1 MARVVRW
8 VRGLALVLAVSFLAE
23 GKAAAQSALPTT
35 PCAPPP
41 SAAAGAICASPAL
54 VQADIDLAQ
63 AHAALAARL
72 ATDQQAILM
81 DNHRQWM
88 AYRDACGA
96 DPGCLARAISE
107 RTASLRAAVAGQV
120 GAPPATADTAEA
132 AGQRLTEAFLALAVK
147 LDAAQRGA
155 LDANQAQW
163 AAQIEQTCGRAPSCL
178 IQAMNERTA
187 TLQAALPSAAA
198 PAQAPQSVT
207 VPQGSWYGRMT
218 CKERRQTIEIETEFT
233 ALRQQD
239 GTYTLHMVLVGP
251 DAMRSGSSEIDFV
264 GEPSAES
271 LGAIRFVVSTIRR
284 ASLFRGNERLGLLF
298 DPASGTMRVQGP
310 QNGPDCTTEFTA
322 RAMLPD
328 DPRLRITVPLPPG
341 GGLYAGAADDRARCE
356 TLIAWSERLNRE
368 FPSRNFYRENR
379 PGDDGRVLLLFADN
393 DFVPVFGL
401 PYDAM
406 PVEARSTITQ
416 FARKTCRS
424 NPFTRDRLETFAATE
439 RIFNGDPEEQLTS
452 EGYSA
457 AVFAIREIRRLR
469 NAARAAVAPVNEDVE
484 AVLTGLDQG
493 RAQLKQYADRLWP
506 GEVAGLE
513 EGLVTRAAAVA
524 TAEADR
530 RLALA
535 QAEPDPGRALL
546 LLEAA
551 RAPALLSRLP
561 EATARQRTETVQE
574 RVNGIANRLTA
585 PILAKADAVTP
596 DLQGLADLGALAQ
609 APLPDA
615 LPADRKGVLREQIGE
630 RQSALLERL
639 VAERVA
645 ILTSNGGA
653 GRQAL
658 EADAAARRSF
668 DSDFASFGDHASLT
682 KAKVTLSHHR
692 EKMLERS
699 LPEFAG
705 SIAKANTK
713 ADAEQLLS
721 AYLSLSGDLFLPVS
735 LEFQLIVAGLP

>member
-1 MARVVRW
+1 MARAVRQ
-8 VRGLALVLAVSFLAE
+8 VRGLALGLAVSCLAE
-23 GKAAAQSALPTT
+23 GRAAAQSALPTT

-41 SAAAGAICASPAL
+41 SAAAGAICATPAL
-54 VQADIDLAQ
+54 VQADIGLAQ

-72 ATDQQAILM
+72 AADQQAILM
-81 DNHRQWM
+81 DNHRQWV

-96 DPGCLARAISE
+96 DPACLARAISE
-107 RTASLRAAVAGQV
+107 RTASLRAAVAGQGGV
-120 GAPPATADTAEA
+120 QGGSPSAAADTAEA
-132 AGQRLTEAFLALAVK
+132 AGQRLTEAFLALAAR

-187 TLQAALPSAAA
+187 ALQAALPSAAA
-198 PAQAPQSVT
+198 PAQAAQSVT

-218 CKERRQTIEIETEFT
+218 CKERHQTTEIETEFT
-233 ALRQQD
+233 ALRQPD
-239 GTYTLHMVLVGP
+239 GTYTLRMVLVGP
-251 DAMRSGSSEIDFV
+251 EAMQLGSTEIDFV
-264 GEPSAES
+264 GEPSADTP
-271 LGAIRFVVSTIRR
+271 GAIRFVVSTVRR
-284 ASLFRGNERLGLLF
+284 AALFRGNERLGLLF
-298 DPASGTMRVQGP
+298 DPASGSMRVQAP
-310 QNGPDCTTEFTA
+310 QNGPECETFTA

-368 FPSRNFYRENR
+368 FPDRNSRR
-379 PGDDGRVLLLFADN
+379 GKWMLLFADD

-406 PVEARSTITQ
+406 PVAARSAIVQ
-416 FARKTCRS
+416 FVRQTCRA
-424 NPFTRDRLETFAATE
+424 NPFTRDRLETFAAIDDVFGE
-439 RIFNGDPEEQLTS
+439 GPEEQFTS
-452 EGYSA
+452 GGYSA

-469 NAARAAVAPVNEDVE
+469 NAARITAAPAGQTAE
-484 AVLTGLDQG
+484 AALAQLDQD
-493 RAQLKQYADRLWP
+493 RAQLKQYAGRLWP
-506 GEVAGLE
+506 GEIAGLD
-513 EGLVTRAAAVA
+513 EGLVARAAAVA

-535 QAEPDPGRALL
+535 QAEPDPVRALP

-561 EATARQRTETVQE
+561 EAAARQRKDTIEAQVT
-574 RVNGIANRLTA
+574 AAADRLAA
-585 PILAKADAVTP
+585 PVLARADAVAP
-596 DLQGLADLGALAQ
+596 DLQGLAELGTLLDT
-609 APLPDA
+609 PLPEA
-615 LPADRKGVLREQIGE
+615 LPAARKAALRDDLGR

-645 ILTSNGGA
+645 ALTSNGGA

-658 EADAAARRSF
+658 ETDAAGQRQF
-668 DSDFASFGDHASLT
+668 DSDFARFGDHAALK
-682 KAKVTLSHHR
+682 KARATLAGHR
-692 EKMLERS
+692 EAMLERS
-699 LPEFAG
+699 LPAFA
-705 SIAKANTK
+705 
-713 ADAEQLLS
+713 ADMAAARTRAEADRLLS
-721 AYLSLSGDLFLPVS
+721 AYLSLPGDLSLPVS
-735 LEFQLIVAGLP
+735 LEFQLLAAGLP